1 MDSKKIIFP
10 AILILFS
17 SMAGLCASEQ
27 EGEKIVYDMRPFGK
41 AVYTDLGQKQLNGN
55 TVNMVTFR
63 TEVVGFDDTETI
75 YTEPKSFLPVRVERN
90 ISMWGNKEYI
100 IEEYLAS
107 DHTLKI
113 TKFKE
118 KKEAEVFTFKE
129 DGPIYNA
136 VILPFYLRTVPD
148 LDIGW
153 KMTIRLPAKFEVE
166 LASIEQ
172 IKVPAGKFIAYHF
185 TSTPNKFEIWISKDN
200 PRLPLKI
207 KDVGV
212 LGYTMVLE
220 KYTAAAG
227 K

>member
-1 MDSKKIIFP
+1 
-10 AILILFS
+10 
-17 SMAGLCASEQ
+17 MAGLCASEQ
-27 EGEKIVYDMRPFGK
+27 KGEKIVYDMRPFGK
-41 AVYTDLGQKQLNGN
+41 AVYTDLGQKQLNGKA
-55 TVNMVTFR
+55 VNMATFR

-75 YTEPKSFLPVRVERN
+75 YTEPKSFLPVRVERD

-100 IEEYLAS
+100 IEEYIAG

-118 KKEAEVFTFKE
+118 KKETEVFTFKE

-166 LASIEQ
+166 LVAVEQ
-172 IKVPAGKFIAYHF
+172 IKVPAGKFIAYRF
-185 TSTPNKFEIWISKDN
+185 TSTPNKFEIWIAKDN

-207 KDVGV
+207 KDAGV
-212 LGYTMVLE
+212 LGYTMVLD
-220 KYTAAAG
+220 KYTAPEG